1 MATWDGAAA
10 LCLEGPE
17 GFVPGAR
24 ADFVVLDP
32 EGGWSLPHD
41 WSGEPYG
48 AIVFS
53 MGRESVA
60 ATIVDG
66 VVRYRREDPS
76 VGGLKPAPEAIRGA
90 TGALRSRM
98 HRA

>member
-10 LCLEGPE
+10 LGLEGPE
-17 GFVPGAR
+17 GFVAGAR

-60 ATIVDG
+60 ATVVDG

-76 VGGLKPAPEAIRGA
+76 VGGLKPAAAEIHQAVE
-90 TGALRSRM
+90 RM
-98 HRA
+98 RVRML